1 MIKLK
6 ELKAKLVELQ
16 AQIEAEE
23 ESRKQM
29 FWTPK
34 LGEEFF
40 YIDSDLLINSRVYRV
55 DNSEDCKSLIK
66 ANNTYELRSDAEA
79 VASHLRGAGWFTRK
93 AIQFSNGYVWTNGY
107 DNCSVYLG
115 RSGWDIAIDKHNNNG
130 GVYMSWAQALQFA
143 EYLNEYKPDGF

>member
-6 ELKAKLVELQ
+6 ELKAQLVELQ

-40 YIDSDLLINSRVYRV
+40 YVDSDLLINSRVYRV
-55 DNSEDCKSLIK
+55 DNGEDCESLIK

-79 VASHLRGAGWFTRK
+79 VASHLRGAGWFTRM
-93 AIQFSNGYVWTNGY
+93 AIQFSNGYVWTYEYG
-107 DNCSVYLG
+107 NCSVYFG
-115 RSGWDIAIDKHNNNG
+115 GFGWDIVIDKHNNNG
-130 GVYMSWAQALQFA
+130 GIYMNKAQARSLA